1 MVQVG
6 QARLHGPSKAG
17 DPQAVQ
23 VKAAPV
29 RARDVR
35 PDKLRSHRPTVGGV
49 IDLAGMVSHHVYE
62 PPARE
67 VTEPV
72 QARISPWISQ
82 GSDVIVLEL
91 LQRRRLL
98 VQRPLPRIMSRS
110 STGNC
115 RDRLIVSRELPR
127 TEPAKNMRL
136 LTERM
141 RPPPPW
147 EKGAR
152 DREAVDY
159 PDGCREERPSFALL
173 SYPADGGIVTA
184 EKTSPAGKRISLTR
198 QRSHQS

>member
-1 MVQVG
+1 MVHVG

-17 DPQAVQ
+17 NPQAVE

-62 PPARE
+62 PPTRE
-67 VTEPV
+67 VTEPG
-72 QARISPWISQ
+72 QARISPWLSQ

-127 TEPAKNMRL
+127 TEPA
-136 LTERM
+136 
-141 RPPPPW
+141 
-147 EKGAR
+147 
-152 DREAVDY
+152 
-159 PDGCREERPSFALL
+159 
-173 SYPADGGIVTA
+173 
-184 EKTSPAGKRISLTR
+184 
-198 QRSHQS
+198 